1 MLQVKYRKPPLTI
14 RAVWFAEQ
22 KDKAFER
29 NCDLVYYHHLLNKP
43 SSPCWPVT
51 TLWTKLDR
59 ETDDIIALID
69 KSVRYEIRRA
79 QKDGVETKFINSQQL
94 LTDPG
99 ILSAFSSAYNHFLK
113 TKNLAGSFNSNVV
126 KAYIKANAFYVSLAR
141 YQEQDYVF
149 HGYVC
154 DGSIGRLLY
163 SVSLFRDENH
173 TGTRALIG
181 RANRLLHMNDIL
193 SFKELGYSIYD
204 WGGCSDEN
212 EDLRKITNFKKGF
225 GGDPV
230 LVFDALVPCS
240 LPGKLVLK
248 VKNQLSS

>member
-22 KDKAFER
+22 RDKAFER
-29 NCDLVYYHHLLNKP
+29 NCDLVYYHYILNKP
-43 SSPCWPVT
+43 SFPCSAVT
-51 TLWTKLDR
+51 TLWTKLDN
-59 ETDDIIALID
+59 EIDDLIALMD

-79 QKDGVETKFINSQQL
+79 RKDGVETKFFNSKQL
-94 LTDPG
+94 LDDPG
-99 ILSAFSSAYNHFLK
+99 ILRSFSLAYNHFLK

-141 YQEQDYVF
+141 YQEKDYVF

-154 DGSIGRLLY
+154 DGSIARLLY
-163 SVSLFRDENH
+163 SVSLFRDEND
-173 TGTRALIG
+173 TGTKALIG

-204 WGGCSDEN
+204 WGGCSDDN
-212 EDLRKITNFKKGF
+212 EDLRKIANFKRSF

-230 LVFDALVPCS
+230 VVYDALVPCS
-240 LPGKLVLK
+240 LLGKLVMK
-248 VKNQLSS
+248 VKNPLPG